1 MTRKS
6 MTGRTKMSALAIA
19 AALGFAG
26 FMASGPAQAGKE
38 LDRLIKYRDL
48 TLKQHAQSQGRVD
61 NYDDQRSEALT
72 EYKATLKKLA
82 ALKEYNAQLEGFI
95 ADQERQLISLEE
107 QIERV
112 TGINREIQPLMTR
125 MLDGLK
131 AFVELDVPFLPD
143 ERADRMATLDGV
155 MENSNLSPAERY
167 RKVAEAYQIENE
179 YGRTI
184 EAYQGDINLN
194 GQNRTMDFLRVGRII
209 FIASSLDNS
218 ELYLWN
224 QSSRQWDELDG
235 DYGSQVQRAFR
246 IARKQEAPDL
256 MILPVTAAE
265 AAK

>member
-1 MTRKS
+1 
-6 MTGRTKMSALAIA
+6 MSALAIA

-26 FMASGPAQAGKE
+26 LMTSGPAHAGKQ
-38 LDRLIKYRDL
+38 LDNLIKYRDL
-48 TLKQHAQSQGRVD
+48 TLQQHAQSQGRVD
-61 NYDDQRSEALT
+61 NYDDQRSDALT

-82 ALKEYNAQLEGFI
+82 ALKEYNGQLRGFI
-95 ADQERQLISLEE
+95 ADQEKQLASLEE

-143 ERADRMATLDGV
+143 ERSDRITALDGI

-184 EAYQGDINLN
+184 EAYQGDIELN
-194 GQNRTMDFLRVGRII
+194 GSSRTMDFLRVGRIV
-209 FIASSLDNS
+209 FIAKALDNS
-218 ELYLWN
+218 EMLLWN
-224 QSSRQWDELDG
+224 QAARKWDALDDG
-235 DYGSQVQRAFR
+235 YASQVQRAFR

>member
-1 MTRKS
+1 
-6 MTGRTKMSALAIA
+6 MSALAIA

-26 FMASGPAQAGKE
+26 LMASTPAEAGKK
-38 LDRLIKYRDL
+38 LDNLIKYRDL
-48 TLKQHAQSQGRVD
+48 TLQQHAQSQGRVD
-61 NYDDQRSEALT
+61 NYDDQRSDALT

-95 ADQERQLISLEE
+95 ADQERQLASLEE

-143 ERADRMATLDGV
+143 EREGRIDTLDGI

-167 RKVAEAYQIENE
+167 RKVAEAYQIEND

-184 EAYQGDINLN
+184 EAYQGDTDAI
-194 GQNRTMDFLRVGRII
+194 GGVTRTMDFLRVGRII
-209 FIASSLDNS
+209 FIAKTLDGE

-224 QSSRQWDELDG
+224 QQSRAWDELDSG
-235 DYGSQVQRAFR
+235 YASQVQRAFR

-256 MILPVTAAE
+256 MILPVTGAE

>member
-6 MTGRTKMSALAIA
+6 MTGRTRMSALAIA
-19 AALGFAG
+19 AALGFTG
-26 FMASGPAQAGKE
+26 LMASGPAQAGKE
-38 LDRLIKYRDL
+38 LDNLIKYRDL
-48 TLKQHAQSQGRVD
+48 TLQQHAQSQGRID
-61 NYDDQRSEALT
+61 SYDDQRSEALT

-95 ADQERQLISLEE
+95 ADQERQLVSLEE

-131 AFVELDVPFLPD
+131 AFVDLDVPFLPD
-143 ERADRMATLDGV
+143 ERADRLSTLDGI

-184 EAYQGDINLN
+184 EAYQGDAEID
-194 GQNRTMDFLRVGRII
+194 GQSRTMDFLRVGRIV
-209 FIASSLDNS
+209 FIAKALDNS
-218 ELYLWN
+218 EYKLWN
-224 QSSRQWDELDG
+224 QKTGSWEDLDDG
-235 DYGSQVQRAFR
+235 YSSQVLRAFR

-256 MILPVTAAE
+256 MILPVAAPE